1 MPKRPATTLQADVAH
16 AVQAARKAGAT
27 EVVVEIPGQA
37 TITIRFTSPPEK
49 NRHFDKEE
57 IIL

>member
-1 MPKRPATTLQADVAH
+1 MPKRAPTTLQADVAH

-37 TITIRFTSPPEK
+37 TITIRFTFDPEK
-49 NRHFDKEE
+49 NKHFEDGE